1 MGATSAHECAG
12 VLCDELPTLS
22 QWNTGDATT
31 NQGRETR
38 GYRLF
43 YYEDYPTWRHAV
55 TSEERGG
62 ARFSTQR
69 QRYTHRQ
76 GNTMLD
82 KLVKEHIILG
92 VDPGTLFMGYA
103 LLHTI
108 GSRVEIL
115 DFGVYDV
122 HKLEDQYARLQKEFF
137 FLQELIEKYHPT
149 ILAIESQFVDKNPQT
164 MIKIVHAQGVAIAA
178 ALSKDVP
185 VQEYS
190 PMKVKMAITGNGHAD
205 KQQVADML
213 QRFLHIPDE
222 RMPKKLDATDALGIA
237 YCHYLQLG
245 LPLREKGAKNW
256 TTFANQKGL
265 VDRQLT
271 TPNARLIAAMQT
283 AKKKK

>member
-1 MGATSAHECAG
+1 
-12 VLCDELPTLS
+12 
-22 QWNTGDATT
+22 
-31 NQGRETR
+31 
-38 GYRLF
+38 
-43 YYEDYPTWRHAV
+43 
-55 TSEERGG
+55 
-62 ARFSTQR
+62 
-69 QRYTHRQ
+69 
-76 GNTMLD
+76 MLD

-205 KQQVADML
+205 KQQVADMV

-256 TTFANQKGL
+256 TTFAKQKGL

-283 AKKKK
+283 AKMKK

>member
-1 MGATSAHECAG
+1 
-12 VLCDELPTLS
+12 
-22 QWNTGDATT
+22 
-31 NQGRETR
+31 
-38 GYRLF
+38 
-43 YYEDYPTWRHAV
+43 
-55 TSEERGG
+55 
-62 ARFSTQR
+62 
-69 QRYTHRQ
+69 
-76 GNTMLD
+76 MLD

-103 LLHTI
+103 LIHTM
-108 GSRVEIL
+108 GSQVNIL

-137 FLQELIEKYHPT
+137 FLQELIDKYHPT
-149 ILAIESQFVDKNPQT
+149 VLAIESQFVDKNPQT

-178 ALSKDVP
+178 ALSKDIP

-190 PMKVKMAITGNGHAD
+190 PMKVKMAITGNGHSY

-213 QRFLHIPDE
+213 QRFLHIPPE
-222 RMPKKLDATDALGIA
+222 QMPKKLDATDALGIA

-256 TTFANQKGL
+256 TTFAKQKGL
-265 VDRQLT
+265 VDKQLT
-271 TPNARLIAAMQT
+271 GPNAKLQAAMQM